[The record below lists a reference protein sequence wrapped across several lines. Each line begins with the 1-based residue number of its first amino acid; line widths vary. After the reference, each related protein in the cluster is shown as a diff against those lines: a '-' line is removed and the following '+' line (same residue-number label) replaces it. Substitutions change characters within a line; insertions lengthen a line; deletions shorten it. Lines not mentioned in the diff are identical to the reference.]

1 MNNLAINSHAA
12 DRRLPHRR
20 GFTLMEV
27 VASMAVTSVLF
38 IAMGSAIVVASSAI
52 PEKSDAQAQQLA
64 AWDTI
69 QTMAE
74 EIETAVNF
82 TTCTTSVIE
91 FSVADRNGNGVFET
105 IRYQWPETSG
115 QPLTRR
121 YNSSAAMTV
130 VENVQAF
137 ELAYTTEPFERT
149 PRLLLVVP
157 DQNNLDAQDTARQ
170 AAIASWGYQVTLIS
184 ASASQASF
192 DEAVTTADVAY
203 ISEQVISDNLNTK
216 LTNKSIGVLNEEG
229 ALYDEFSIS
238 TAAVYYVDDAI
249 KITDNTH
256 DITSDFSTG
265 NLVISD
271 SGQQFIMT
279 RGAVAHNAHILA
291 ERASSSGKVFVVVE
305 SGGTLTGNVT
315 AAGRRVMLPW
325 GGNNFDFTSLNPN
338 ALALIKNSIDW
349 AAGASVL
356 TRVRM
361 TISTATDGSNT
372 IETEVDVLNR
382 PGVAG
387 P

>member
-1 MNNLAINSHAA
+1 MNNLAINPHAA

-20 GFTLMEV
+20 GFTLMEI

-52 PEKSDAQAQQLA
+52 PDKSDARAQQLA
-64 AWDTI
+64 AWDTV

-82 TTCTTSVIE
+82 TTRTASAIE

-105 IRYQWPETSG
+105 IRYQWPETDG

-121 YNSSAAMTV
+121 YNNGAAMTV

-170 AAIASWGYQVTLIS
+170 ATIASWGYKVTPIS

-192 DEAVTTADVAY
+192 DDAVTTADVAY
-203 ISEQVISDNLNTK
+203 ISEQVISDDLNTK
-216 LTNKSIGVLNEEG
+216 LTDKSIGVLNEEG
-229 ALYDEFSIS
+229 ALYDEFGVS

-249 KITDNTH
+249 EITDNTH
-256 DITSDFSTG
+256 DITSGFPTG
-265 NLVISD
+265 NLVISA
-271 SGQQFIMT
+271 SGQQLIMT
-279 RGAVAHNAHILA
+279 RGTVAHNAHILA
-291 ERASSSGKVFVVVE
+291 ERVSSSGKVFVVVE
-305 SGGTLTGNVT
+305 SGDALAGNVT

-338 ALALIKNSIDW
+338 ALALMKNSIDW
-349 AAGASVL
+349 AAGSSVL

-361 TISTATDGSNT
+361 TLSTATDGSDT